1 VTSFLSPG
9 IQLFQRK
16 NIRTPAG
23 SIGKHEMGINGTG
36 MRLLIDCSLSLIN
49 RTGAHYISEDLT
61 AAFADRAILRRWRL
75 LTQQLPSGILRKIFG
90 RLMVQ
95 EIALLGTSSSLLWPE
110 PRAAKLKRLFLDPL
124 YVSRSRLESSDIVL
138 CHDIGPLSHPELYD
152 RGTVD
157 AYGKAYQKIAAA
169 QPGMVFVSKGSQ
181 LAFEARFGTAFRFLR
196 TVSLYVRTGSVSG
209 PSEPIPEVLRPFFLT
224 VGALETRKNQKTAI
238 EAFERYGFAQRG
250 LSYILCGANGAGAEE
265 IQAAAARTPGV
276 KVLGYVSDAQLRWL
290 YREASA
296 FVLPSLLEG
305 FGMPA
310 LEAALHG
317 LVPILS
323 RDSALSEAVNGA
335 ALQVDPHSVPEIGA
349 AMESVLALDEG
360 RRSELKDA
368 LILHAQSATRERFLA
383 QWEDLISSEL
393 H

>member
-1 VTSFLSPG
+1 
-9 IQLFQRK
+9 
-16 NIRTPAG
+16 
-23 SIGKHEMGINGTG
+23 MGINGTE
-36 MRLLIDCSLSLIN
+36 MQLLIDCSLSLIN

-61 AAFADRAILRRWRL
+61 AAFVDKAILRRWRL
-75 LTQQLPSGILRKIFG
+75 LTKQLPGGIARKIFG
-90 RLMVQ
+90 RLMVR
-95 EIALLGTSSSLLWPE
+95 EIALLGTSSRLLWPE
-110 PRAAKLKRLFLDPL
+110 PRATKLKRLFLDPL
-124 YVSRSRLESSDIVL
+124 YVSRSRLKSSDIVL
-138 CHDIGPLSHPELYD
+138 CHDIGPVSHPELYD
-152 RGTVD
+152 RGTVEV
-157 AYGKAYQKIAAA
+157 YGKAYQKIAAT
-169 QPGMVFVSKGSQ
+169 QPGMVFVSKASQ

-265 IQAAAARTPGV
+265 IQATAARTPGV

-335 ALQVDPHSVPEIGA
+335 ALQVDPRSVLEIGA

-368 LILHAQSATRERFLA
+368 LIFHAQSATRERFLA